1 MNRYLTNLTKPRI
14 IKEDFPEEVIHWP
27 KAEGKVLGEGDMGT
41 EERSIKSCHW
51 HVMTCDPANDES

>member
-41 EERSIKSCHW
+41 EERSAYCKTW
-51 HVMTCDPANDES
+51 NTKEQDA